1 MQATLTF
8 WVTLAGLLVILF
20 LVLLVFGPR
29 RVDRFFYVH
38 QWAGP
43 GVVLVVTL
51 AVVFQVQGFAGSLH
65 ESQIEA
71 CERGNPEK
79 VSEVHNL
86 ENDAK
91 NIESDID
98 FALEEA
104 PPSVPRAKYLHK
116 KRRRLERKEEAVK
129 SKIEARAKY
138 AVQPGSVVIDCHAA
152 YPG

>member
-1 MQATLTF
+1 MTF
-8 WVTLAGLLVILF
+8 WVTLGGLLAILF
-20 LVLLVFGPR
+20 LVLLIFGPR
-29 RVDRFFYVH
+29 RVDRFFYQH
-38 QWAGP
+38 QWSGP
-43 GVVLVVTL
+43 LIVLLVTL

-65 ESQIEA
+65 ESQVEA

-79 VSEVHNL
+79 VSEVRNL

-104 PPSVPRAKYLHK
+104 PPSPPRTIYLAK
-116 KRRRLERKEEAVK
+116 KRRRLERKEEAIED
-129 SKIEARAKY
+129 KIEARAKY
-138 AVQPGSVVIDCHAA
+138 AVELGSVVIDCHAA